1 MKNNFFVFNS
11 YSRKGNLPILIFVI
25 MTFVV
30 CSYTLFIFL
39 TNSPQV
45 KAAIINV
52 DRGFDSI
59 YDQEAETR
67 FFLRDSFE
75 KALIKTYEE
84 FVVRGDYLSNLR
96 ISQFSELQGIYYS
109 GILSQGFK
117 TEFIVR
123 LKENFKKD
131 IQGKKFE
138 KSYLNNLQKDILD
151 EKFEIMFKENKNIE
165 VKIDN
170 SFFDY
175 KGDGIE
181 TIYNPVIK
189 EEINFTRTGL
199 EEVENFVE
207 LGSLCSGFS
216 EIDEKKEGYETK
228 KGYLDNFEFNYREI
242 EISEDK
248 KELVLDLK
256 SKREFLID
264 NDFKKIEFSFI
275 PY

>member
-96 ISQFSELQGIYYS
+96 ISQFSELQGIYYWQR
-109 GILSQGFK
+109 IADKVFEVNDDEL
-117 TEFIVR
+117 EV
-123 LKENFKKD
+123 
-131 IQGKKFE
+131 FE
-138 KSYLNNLQKDILD
+138 KRFPYK
-151 EKFEIMFKENKNIE
+151 EKHKTDTQPN
-165 VKIDN
+165 
-170 SFFDY
+170 
-175 KGDGIE
+175 
-181 TIYNPVIK
+181 
-189 EEINFTRTGL
+189 
-199 EEVENFVE
+199 
-207 LGSLCSGFS
+207 
-216 EIDEKKEGYETK
+216 
-228 KGYLDNFEFNYREI
+228 
-242 EISEDK
+242 
-248 KELVLDLK
+248 
-256 SKREFLID
+256 
-264 NDFKKIEFSFI
+264 
-275 PY
+275 